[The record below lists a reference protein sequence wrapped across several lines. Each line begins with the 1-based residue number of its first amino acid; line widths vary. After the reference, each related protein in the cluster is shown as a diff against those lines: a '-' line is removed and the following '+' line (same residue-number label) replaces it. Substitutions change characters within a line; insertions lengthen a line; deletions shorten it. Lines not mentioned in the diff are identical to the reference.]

1 MSKKNILVLLCK
13 ATLFCSVAFSYS
25 QSSEINQFEKAVKNN
40 EYNNA
45 ILLSKKI
52 DKKKCKAADKAKFDY
67 LFGTLEEE
75 NNKDNLAFNDYIIAK
90 KEYIAIDSI
99 DKVAQI
105 NLKIVALLLAI
116 NKNKEDY
123 DPFLNEY
130 IEYAKLKK
138 DPNFLSQSYMEI
150 GKSFYNA
157 DPFLALYYFKKAE
170 KENLKT
176 SNEVFLGKILQN
188 LGATY
193 AHDKIKKFDSAI
205 FVYDKALLIF
215 KKRNLQNFIFN
226 IYTNKGVAF
235 NKKKEFN
242 KALLFFQKAD
252 SIQLKEYNQKS
263 KEILYGFMADTYKN
277 VLNFKKALE
286 CIEWQK
292 KLQNT
297 INEKEQS
304 IAIKEIQTK
313 YETQKKELENLN
325 LKTKNEHEMLWIYI
339 FISLIIAGSTVAYLK
354 VNNLRKKEKI
364 AIQEKELQNERLE
377 KALKDHEL
385 ESIESMLQGQEKER
399 IKIANDLH
407 DNLGSMLVTLKLNF
421 QNIKERRD
429 TIKTEEDRLY
439 EKTDSLLEEA
449 YQKVR
454 TIAHTKNA
462 GVIANDGLVPA
473 VKNIADK
480 ISLPGKLNVEVIAF
494 GLDTRLENTL
504 EVSIFRMIQEILT
517 NIIKHSSANKATIQ
531 LTKHDDSLNIIIE
544 DNGIGF
550 NPSRID
556 EMEGMGL
563 NNIKK
568 KVQYMNGTFT
578 IDSFEG
584 KGTTIIIDL
593 PI

>member
-277 VLNFKKALE
+277 VGNFKKALE

-429 TIKTEEDRLY
+429 TLKTEEDRLY

>member
-193 AHDKIKKFDSAI
+193 AHDKIKKFDSSI